1 MSFSIL
7 MVSAALVFN
16 SCDTSKKMVNEPIS
30 EIVVIEE
37 VVNENEIDSI
47 IAIKIITETD
57 IKIQNDTISEIEEEI
72 EIIVTEAFNHSDW
85 NILLQKNVSDKGN
98 VNYKGFKKEELK
110 LKSYLTSLSK
120 NIPDDSWSKDEKM
133 AYWINGYNAFTIQL
147 ILDNYP
153 ISSIKDID
161 NPWDIEFI
169 NLGDKTFS
177 LNDIEHEIL
186 RKMNDPRIHFGIVCA
201 SVSCPKLQNVA
212 FEASSL
218 NSQLDIATKGF
229 LADPARNNLSENSIE
244 ISKIFKW
251 FSKDFKN
258 EGSLIDFLNK
268 YAEITISQNAK
279 KSYKD
284 YDWNLNE

>member
-1 MSFSIL
+1 